1 MQLPENATLN
11 QAAALAAALP
21 AALAAE
27 GTGPFTVDATLLKAF
42 DSSTLALLLQAHRL
56 AHAAGRGFRVQ
67 DAPAQLMQLATLYGV
82 QDLLALEPGPVS
94 PVPPPI
100 PVSASA

>member
-21 AALAAE
+21 ASLAAE
-27 GTGPFTVDATLLKAF
+27 GAGPFTVDASRLTAF

-56 AHAAGRGFRVQ
+56 ARAAGREFQVHG
-67 DAPAQLMQLATLYGV
+67 APAQLTQLAALYGV
-82 QDLLALEPGPVS
+82 QDLLALEPGQA
-94 PVPPPI
+94 PPPT